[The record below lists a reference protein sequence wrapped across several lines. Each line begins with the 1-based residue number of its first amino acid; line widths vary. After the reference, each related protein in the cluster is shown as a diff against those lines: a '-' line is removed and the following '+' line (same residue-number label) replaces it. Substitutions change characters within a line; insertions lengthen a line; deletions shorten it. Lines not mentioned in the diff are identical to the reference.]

1 MEQIQ
6 RTRRYRCALI
16 PADMPADQV
25 EQAASSGSLPIVQFR
40 APHAEYALA
49 TAMAITGKRVHSVE
63 RMDGEEVAA

>member
-25 EQAASSGSLPIVQFR
+25 ELAASAGRLPIIQFR
-40 APHAEYALA
+40 APHADYARA
-49 TAMAITGKRVHSVE
+49 TAAAVTGKRVH
-63 RMDGEEVAA
+63 EVWQVQEGGAA